1 MSYYSF
7 SSDFFTT
14 AVGPKPR
21 SNKTLRALTSN
32 GGDTF
37 FQELETG
44 SGAESYV
51 EKESYVDW
59 LRRKREWDF
68 SQKQVYLLNADVN
81 ANLMMP
87 LSTYIQSFLAVPC
100 NPLVVRSV
108 SNGMRF
114 VQEKSIPGSCGEGG
128 CPSQK
133 TATAA
138 TDVLAMLARTKEAS
152 SGAIVIALTSKN
164 IFTECE
170 GVVEVAC
177 ADQGRHCVV
186 SLSKTTEVKDAA
198 RLVLRAVVKLMGF
211 VPCCWMK
218 CIFNSIH
225 ASSSATLDIACP
237 ACLRRMSC
245 LHDSASTYNYQ
256 SRYTRLF
263 QWYNENKHC
272 DSGESDWIKER
283 FYSISGQELLTTPQE
298 CKHQEGETK
307 TTSNVDE
314 ELSREEIR
322 SKLKCLKLKKRR
334 KTPTTVE
341 HV

>member
-218 CIFNSIH
+218 CIFNSLH

-263 QWYNENKHC
+263 QWYTENKHC

-314 ELSREEIR
+314 EPSREEIR